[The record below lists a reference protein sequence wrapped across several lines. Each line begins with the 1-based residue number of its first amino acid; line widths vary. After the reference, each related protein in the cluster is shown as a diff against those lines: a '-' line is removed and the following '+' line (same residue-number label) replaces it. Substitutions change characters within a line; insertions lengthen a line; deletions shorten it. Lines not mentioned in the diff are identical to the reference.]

1 MKSLLEE
8 AESLIRYRI
17 SDRDFEP
24 DEDHHSQ
31 GNNVYIADY
40 DEYGEELETAEEL
53 ELIEIVE

>member
-1 MKSLLEE
+1 MESLLEE

-40 DEYGEELETAEEL
+40 DKYGEELSTHCQKEPGS
-53 ELIEIVE
+53 